1 MTIMATICAAKD
13 CGNPAFCKG
22 WCGGHYQRVRT
33 HGDPQEWKPL
43 QVKAKTTAR
52 ETCRLDG
59 CGAPIAVKYCELC
72 WAHYLRQQRK
82 GDAEAG
88 PAYRRGD
95 DLARYWSHVSKNGP
109 IPARHPELGPCH
121 PWTGPLSDK
130 GYGRMKI
137 GDRTIGA
144 TRFLV
149 SVVLGEPLGDD
160 EEVCHH
166 CDNPPCQNRR
176 HLFVSDHL
184 GNIRDMDAKGRCQR
198 ARGEEQGNSKLIEVQ
213 VQEIRQRY
221 IIVAVT
227 ARTGGRAL
235 ALEFGVCEKHD

>member
-1 MTIMATICAAKD
+1 MIDCALWLSYCRKD
-13 CGNPAFCKG
+13 CANPAFCKG

-43 QVKAKTTAR
+43 QVKAKTTTR

-59 CGAPIAVKYCELC
+59 CGAPIAVRDCELC

-149 SVVLGEPLGDD
+149 SVVLGEPLGDRRGSLPSLRQSAVP
-160 EEVCHH
+160 E
-166 CDNPPCQNRR
+166 NRR
-176 HLFVSDHL
+176 HLFVGDHL

-213 VQEIRQRY
+213 VQEIRQR
-221 IIVAVT
+221 IF
-227 ARTGGRAL
+227 RSHGPNGGPAL
-235 ALEFGVCEKHD
+235 ARQQFRRC